1 MNHFNPVHALTTLQM
16 EILLIMRTYYNNNQK
31 WNWPTKEEPVFHHL
45 SNGNQFSI
53 LVTFF
58 CYYYCSVPSLLLFSS
73 NYFFHQNTLK

>member
-1 MNHFNPVHALTTLQM
+1 MNYFNPVHALTTLQM

-58 CYYYCSVPSLLLFSS
+58 CYTLYLLF
-73 NYFFHQNTLK
+73 YFFQVIIFSIKTH